1 MPAAAARAREGA
13 GAGGAGA
20 RAQRAWGVRPG
31 PLGPAPWRYRELAR
45 RARGRRV
52 GTGQLFPGPSA
63 LRERAKAPGLLT
75 CRGAGVGGGAG
86 ASVRFARDVERVP
99 HGAPSASA
107 EPRGSEPQPPRNRA
121 TLEEQLLRS
130 LEGSRPPW
138 HWDGGDALC
147 SRRPLLL
154 RARRDAIWSRPLAPG
169 CLFAQDGVCDLAI
182 PRQQPKPRWA
192 RSLRGL

>member
-52 GTGQLFPGPSA
+52 GTGQLFPGPGA
-63 LRERAKAPGLLT
+63 RRERARAPGLLT

-86 ASVRFARDVERVP
+86 ASGRFARDVERVP
-99 HGAPSASA
+99 HSAPSASA
-107 EPRGSEPQPPRNRA
+107 EPWGAQPQPPRNR
-121 TLEEQLLRS
+121 TTPEEQLLRL
-130 LEGSRPPW
+130 LEGSGPPW
-138 HWDGGDALC
+138 HWDGGDALGFW
-147 SRRPLLL
+147 RPLLL
-154 RARRDAIWSRPLAPG
+154 RARWAAVWSRPLVPG
-169 CLFAQDGVCDLAI
+169 CLFAQDGVV
-182 PRQQPKPRWA
+182 
-192 RSLRGL
+192 RSCCSPTAAQT